1 MKIKT
6 TYVLKDLK
14 IKWEGV
20 TDFSELYKY
29 MKLHL
34 EDMGYGNEKTLE
46 KKYIKRITAG
56 GEQLEIAWHATKKK
70 SEFFVF
76 NIDTT
81 ILILGM
87 TDTEVQEG
95 DVKRKMKKG
104 VFEARIDA
112 YLTSTERW
120 DELGGLQKLYQEMF
134 IRKRMNTYLEE
145 LYSKATSYHS
155 FIKTF
160 LGLRD

>member
-6 TYVLKDLK
+6 DVLKDLK

-46 KKYIKRITAG
+46 ERYIERVNATGK
-56 GEQLEIAWHATKKK
+56 QMEIAWHATKKK

-76 NIDTT
+76 NIDST

-87 TDTEVQEG
+87 TDTEVQEEG
-95 DVKRKMKKG
+95 VKRKMKKG
-104 VFEARIDA
+104 IFEVRINA

-120 DELGGLQKLYQEMF
+120 DELGGLKKLYQEMF